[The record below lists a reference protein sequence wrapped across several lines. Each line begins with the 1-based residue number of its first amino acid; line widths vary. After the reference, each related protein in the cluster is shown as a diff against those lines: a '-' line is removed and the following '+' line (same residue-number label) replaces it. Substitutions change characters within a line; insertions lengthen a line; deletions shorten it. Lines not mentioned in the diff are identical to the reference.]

1 MVSMRLQQQRHGV
14 CWGCVWPRGVRGTV
28 GEVVPQAA
36 STRKGNARSR
46 RIGPSPTAPAVPVD
60 PHHNRLPRCIF
71 SVPHRCTI
79 PNAHRELV
87 ALARQT
93 QTRRTTQTRE
103 RESHCRPPS
112 TTLFPEYRACFESVV
127 AAAAPPRTSSAAVH
141 LTPDRPQLIPPPPAV
156 PHRFNTNTPSTTT
169 TTQPSDPRLL
179 RRSPTIP
186 PWITH
191 TAPRGRPPPRWTTT
205 EWPPN

>member
-79 PNAHRELV
+79 PNAHRGLV

-103 RESHCRPPS
+103 REP
-112 TTLFPEYRACFESVV
+112 L
-127 AAAAPPRTSSAAVH
+127 
-141 LTPDRPQLIPPPPAV
+141 PPAIDDAV
-156 PHRFNTNTPSTTT
+156 PRI
-169 TTQPSDPRLL
+169 PRLL
-179 RRSPTIP
+179 RVCGCCCSASHI
-186 PWITH
+186 IGGCASH
-191 TAPRGRPPPRWTTT
+191 PRPAAVNTTT
-205 EWPPN
+205 ACGSPSL